1 VQLAMDVARVLAGA
15 VRSGNPHAVAE
26 ALVERLGVRTPEL
39 RLVDAVAA
47 SDGASGAVAVLVVVE
62 RPARD
67 LPTGERLSRRFGLSP
82 REAQVAL
89 LLAERRSNSEIARAL
104 GISPHTAK
112 RHTERVL
119 GKLGVSTRRAVGT
132 VVCGEPAEPE
142 PVAV

>member
-1 VQLAMDVARVLAGA
+1 VQLARDVARALEGA
-15 VRSGNPHAVAE
+15 VQTGDHRAVAE
-26 ALVERLGVRTPEL
+26 ALVRRLGERTPEL
-39 RLVDAVAA
+39 RLVDAVTA

-62 RPARD
+62 RAARG
-67 LPTGERLSRRFGLSP
+67 LPSGERLSRRFGLSP

-89 LLAERRSNSEIARAL
+89 LLAERRSNSEIAGAL

-132 VVCGEPAEPE
+132 VVCVDTPEPE
-142 PVAV
+142 RVAS